1 MSAVMRD
8 PRAINAMD
16 PDTKLI
22 HAMLEAWGKWAKDM
36 ESHGWPAQTL
46 LARMIEYG
54 PQGASQQGRPPV
66 AMPDEIA
73 QIDAAVARLCQIDK
87 NAVVAY
93 YTRWE
98 PPDVVAKRLRIKE
111 RELRRTLQ
119 RARWRLAAWLR
130 I

>member
-1 MSAVMRD
+1 MRD

-73 QIDAAVARLCQIDK
+73 KTDAAVARLCVTDRR
-87 NAVVAY
+87 AVVAY

-98 PPDVVAKRLRIKE
+98 PPQIIAKRLHMRE
-111 RELRRTLQ
+111 RQFRNVLQ
-119 RARWRLAAWLR
+119 RARWRLSVWLTGAGY
-130 I
+130 